1 MRDFPDI
8 VRLARDLTRQ
18 RPTSKYE
25 SAIVD
30 EGQDFTLVG
39 LQFVQALVTPPGKRD
54 TPNGLF
60 IVGDGAQKIY
70 PGGFTLAQAGIDV
83 RGNSS
88 VLRVN
93 YRNSHEIITAAMA
106 CTGSE
111 QVNDLGDTYL
121 RGDDEVRGTSTR
133 AGVKPALVRAGNF
146 GGQIR
151 YVAETA
157 KRLASSASLDLGD
170 VGVLAP
176 TNKLVDQ
183 AQGGLLTMNV
193 DCQPLTDFDGTSTS
207 RIKIGT
213 FKRAKGLEF
222 KVVFLLGLG
231 VDSFP
236 SPKRHWQTTEEY
248 QERRALETTEL
259 FVAMTR
265 ARDGLFLLC
274 DDEPSAAFYE
284 GLDHID
290 EVVV

>member
-1 MRDFPDI
+1 MQDFPDV
-8 VRLARDLTRQ
+8 VRVARDLARERREST
-18 RPTSKYE
+18 YE

-39 LQFVQALVTPPGKRD
+39 LQFVQALVTPAGRAD

-70 PGGFTLAQAGIDV
+70 PGGFTLAQASIDV

-93 YRNSHEIITAAMA
+93 YRNSREIIAAAMA

-111 QVNDLGDTYL
+111 EVNDLGDSYR
-121 RGDDEVRGTSTR
+121 RGDDEVRGVTTR
-133 AGVKPALVRAGNF
+133 EGVKPCLVRGGDL

-157 KRLASSASLDLGD
+157 KRLAESAGLDFGD
-170 VGVLAP
+170 IGVLAP
-176 TNKLVDQ
+176 TNGLADQ
-183 AQGGLLTMNV
+183 AQGGLRAMSLA
-193 DCQPLTDFDGTSTS
+193 CQSLQSFDGTSTN
-207 RIKIGT
+207 RIKTGT

-231 VDSFP
+231 ADSFP
-236 SPKRHWQTTEEY
+236 GPRRYWQTAEEHE
-248 QERRALETTEL
+248 ERQG
-259 FVAMTR
+259 
-265 ARDGLFLLC
+265 ARDDRVVRS
-274 DDEPSAAFYE
+274 DDPSAGRPLPALRRRTVRCDLR
-284 GLDHID
+284 GPGTP
-290 EVVV
+290 